1 MPTEQH
7 RRERGHDFYPPAAD
21 LASIPPLYAT
31 EDIPLSAKTL
41 HLHYFVRGCDW
52 WIAELDP
59 DTGLAFGYAC
69 LHGDAANA
77 EWGYVNLAE
86 LESLYQPAHIQTDDR
101 GRPARILPHLIV
113 ERDLHWT
120 PQPVSQARLPGWRAT
135 A

>member
-7 RRERGHDFYPPAAD
+7 RRERGHDFYPSAVD
-21 LASIPPLYAT
+21 LARIPAQYAT
-31 EDIPLSAKTL
+31 EDTPVAAKTL
-41 HLHYFVRGCDW
+41 HLHYFVRDCDW

-59 DTGLAFGYAC
+59 DSGLAFGYAC
-69 LHGDAANA
+69 LHGDGANA
-77 EWGYVNLAE
+77 EWGYVDLAE
-86 LESLYQPAHIQTDDR
+86 LEGIYQPAHIQTDDA

-120 PQPVSQARLPGWRAT
+120 PQPAGRAQLPGWRAT